1 MPVDT
6 EHPEYIRYKPMWQ
19 KIVDCLDGEDAI
31 KAGGYVPMLEAL
43 RADRVHGAARMQ
55 AYIDR
60 GVFSNATDR
69 TASAL
74 VGAIFRKEPDFE
86 VPERLMPRM
95 DNINGAGDT
104 IFTFSK
110 HVVEHVLTLG
120 RYGLFI
126 DWPEEGED
134 LLPFIAGYDAFS
146 IRSWRTRNVGGRPKL
161 DQVILYEE
169 IQVPAYDGFGSEIE
183 PQYRVLE
190 LDPEGRYIQRLF
202 VRALEEPT
210 RTGATARRRASN
222 LIPGTIDSSRWVERV
237 VESRPDKGKE
247 IDYIP
252 FIFLSPH
259 HLRETVSKPPFL
271 DLANHNIAHFKGSV
285 ALEHGRFYTAH
296 GTPYITGYAKP
307 GNPSDPDSDAEPWD
321 YGPEN
326 IWFIPEADAKV
337 GMLQFSGD
345 GLGYLENGQAEKE
358 RHMAFLGARLM
369 DSQKRAVEAAETHEI
384 RQSSEN
390 GTLAGA
396 ANSVSLG
403 FEWCLQKMSEWV
415 RQPKKKCTFRLNTDF
430 FDKPLD
436 PALLEKVMGALQAG
450 HYPPSAWFWFLKEGE
465 LLPPEMTAEEAEEE
479 LDTMGPTITARN
491 MILPEE
497 DDDMAS
503 KDEEKPATATRDEE
517 GGRSGDNAASGAR
530 TRSTGTTGGTATKPR
545 VRA

>member
-1 MPVDT
+1 
-6 EHPEYIRYKPMWQ
+6 
-19 KIVDCLDGEDAI
+19 
-31 KAGGYVPMLEAL
+31 
-43 RADRVHGAARMQ
+43 MQ

-95 DNINGAGDT
+95 DNINGAGDP
-104 IFTFSK
+104 IFTFAK
-110 HVVEHVLTLG
+110 HVVEQVLTIG
-120 RYGLFI
+120 RFGLFI

-169 IQVPAYDGFGSEIE
+169 LQVPALDGFGSETE

-190 LDPEGRYIQRLF
+190 LDENGKYIQRLF
-202 VRALEEPT
+202 VKAGPEEAK
-210 RTGATARRRASN
+210 GRRRATN
-222 LIPGTIDSSRWVERV
+222 TTPGTIESARWVERV
-237 VESRPDKGKE
+237 VESKPDKGKE

-259 HLRETVSKPPFL
+259 HLRENISKPPFL
-271 DLANHNIAHFKGSV
+271 DLANENLAHFRGSV
-285 ALEHGRFYTAH
+285 ALEHGRFFTAH
-296 GTPYITGYAKP
+296 GTTWITGYARP
-307 GNPSDPDSDAEPWD
+307 GNPDDPEGDGETWD
-321 YGPEN
+321 YGPDH
-326 IWFIPEADAKV
+326 IWFIPPPEAKV
-337 GMLQFSGD
+337 GLLQFNGE

-403 FEWCLQKMSEWV
+403 FEWCLTKMAEWV

-430 FDKPLD
+430 YDKPVD
-436 PALLEKVMGALQAG
+436 PTMLEKAMSGVQSGL
-450 HYPPSAWFWFLKEGE
+450 YPMSAWLWLLKEGE
-465 LLPPEMTAEEAEEE
+465 LLPPDMTTEEAQDE
-479 LDTMGPTITARN
+479 LDTMGPLITARN
-491 MILPEE
+491 MPLPEE
-497 DDDMAS
+497 PDDGMAES
-503 KDEEKPATATRDEE
+503 GSQKPAEDTRDEE
-517 GGRSGDNAASGAR
+517 GGRSGDKAASGAA
-530 TRSTGTTGGTATKPR
+530 TRSTSAKSVPVAKPKQR
-545 VRA
+545 T

>member
-1 MPVDT
+1 MPVDS
-6 EHPEYIRYKPMWQ
+6 EHPDYIRLKPQWQ
-19 KIVDCLDGEDAI
+19 KIMDCLEGEDAV
-31 KAGGYVPMLEAL
+31 KAGGYVPMLEAF
-43 RADRVHGAARMQ
+43 RADRRNGAARMQ
-55 AYIDR
+55 TYIDR

-86 VPERLMPRM
+86 VPERLTPRM
-95 DNINGAGDT
+95 DNINGAGDPV
-104 IFTFSK
+104 FTFAKS
-110 HVVEHVLTLG
+110 VVEHVLTLG

-169 IQVPAYDGFGSEIE
+169 VPIPAMDGFGSEYI

-190 LDPEGRYIQRLF
+190 LDPDGRYIQRLF
-202 VRALEEPT
+202 VKAEEAAGN
-210 RTGATARRRASN
+210 RTRRRTSVQDAVE
-222 LIPGTIDSSRWVERV
+222 SSRWVERV
-237 VESRPDKGKE
+237 VESKPDKGKE

-259 HLRETVSKPPFL
+259 HLRESVSKPPFL

-307 GNPSDPDSDAEPWD
+307 GNPSDPEGDSEPWD

-326 IWFIPEADAKV
+326 IWFIPPAEAKV
-337 GMLQFSGD
+337 DMLQFRGD

-369 DSQKRAVEAAETHEI
+369 DDQRKGVEAAETHLL
-384 RQSSEN
+384 RQVAET
-390 GTLAGA
+390 GVLAGT
-396 ANSVSLG
+396 ANTVSMG

-430 FDKPLD
+430 FDKPID
-436 PALLEKVMGALQAG
+436 PTLFEKAMGGVQSGL
-450 HYPPSAWFWFLKEGE
+450 YPMSAWLWFLKEGE
-465 LLPPEMTAEEAEEE
+465 MLPPDMTAEEAQDE
-479 LDTMGPTITARN
+479 LDTMGPLITARN
-491 MILPEE
+491 MPLPEE
-497 DDDMAS
+497 EDDGMESSADA
-503 KDEEKPATATRDEE
+503 KPTEATREEE
-517 GGRSGDNAASGAR
+517 GGRSGDVAASGAK
-530 TRSTGTTGGTATKPR
+530 TRSTGTPATPR
-545 VRA
+545 PKAKVGA

>member
-1 MPVDT
+1 MPVDA
-6 EHPEYIRYKPMWQ
+6 EHPDYIRFKPKWQ
-19 KIVDCLDGEDAI
+19 KIVDCLDGEDSV
-31 KAGGYVPMLEAL
+31 KMGGYVPMLESL
-43 RADRVHGAARMQ
+43 RTDKRNGRARMQ

-69 TASAL
+69 TLSAL

-95 DNINGAGDT
+95 DNINGAGDP
-104 IFTFSK
+104 IFTFAK
-110 HVVEHVLTLG
+110 HVCEQVLSLG
-120 RYGLFI
+120 RFGLFI

-169 IQVPAYDGFGSEIE
+169 VQIPALDGFGSDLQ

-190 LDPEGRYIQRLF
+190 LDLDGKYIQRLF
-202 VRALEEPT
+202 VKADEEEQ
-210 RTGATARRRASN
+210 RTRRRTRVTT
-222 LIPGTIDSSRWVERV
+222 PGVIESSRWVERV
-237 VESRPDKGKE
+237 VESKPDKGKE

-259 HLRETVSKPPFL
+259 HLRETISKPPFL
-271 DLANHNIAHFKGSV
+271 DLANENLAHFRGSV
-285 ALEHGRFYTAH
+285 ALEHGRFFMAH
-296 GTPYITGYAKP
+296 GTTWITGYARP
-307 GNPSDPDSDAEPWD
+307 GNPDDPESDGETWD
-321 YGPEN
+321 YGPDH
-326 IWFIPEADAKV
+326 IWFIPPPEAKV
-337 GMLQFSGD
+337 GLLQFNGE

-358 RHMAFLGARLM
+358 RHMAYLGARLM

-403 FEWCLQKMSEWV
+403 FEWCLTKMSEWV

-430 FDKPLD
+430 YDKPVD
-436 PALLEKVMGALQAG
+436 PTMLEKAMSGVQSGL
-450 HYPPSAWFWFLKEGE
+450 YPMSAWLWLLKEGE
-465 LLPPEMTAEEAEEE
+465 LLPPDMTTEEAQDE
-479 LDTMGPTITARN
+479 LDTMGPLITARN
-491 MILPEE
+491 MPLPEE
-497 DDDMAS
+497 EDGMAES
-503 KDEEKPATATRDEE
+503 GSQKPAKATRDEE
-517 GGRSGDNAASGAR
+517 GGRSGDKAASGAR
-530 TRSTGTTGGTATKPR
+530 TTTATAKPAPRPAAKPR
-545 VRA
+545 K